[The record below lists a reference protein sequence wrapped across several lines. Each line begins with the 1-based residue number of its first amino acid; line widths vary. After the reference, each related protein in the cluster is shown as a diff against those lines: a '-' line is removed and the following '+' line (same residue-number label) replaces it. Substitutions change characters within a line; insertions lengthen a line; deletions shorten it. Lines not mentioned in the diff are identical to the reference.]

1 MRVNPAARPGPNRPP
16 RRGQPPAQRKLR
28 AAASSSRFVLAYN
41 LNARNDE
48 ERGLTMDTAGSIAKV
63 YYTNLRT
70 YAKESQLDKLKRLI
84 RRAGIEQIDFENK
97 FVAIKIHFGEL
108 GNLSFLRPN
117 YARAVADVV
126 KELGGKPFLTDCNTL
141 YVGSRKNALEHIDCA
156 YQNGFTPYA
165 TGCQVIIA
173 DGLKGTDEALVPVRG
188 GEYVKEAKI
197 GRALM
202 DADIVISLTHFK
214 GHEQAGFGG
223 CMKNLGMGGG
233 SRAGKMEQHAAG
245 KPSVH
250 AEKCI
255 GCHACERICAHG
267 AISFD
272 ETRERELKSGK
283 TVTVPVAHI
292 NHDVCVGCGRCIGA
306 CNQDAIAP
314 GSDAAVDVLNC
325 KIAEY
330 TQAVVQDRPSFHIS
344 IAMDISP
351 NCDCHAENDTPIVP
365 DLGMFASF
373 DPVAIDQACIDMALA
388 APTLPNSELTDMRA
402 KLETEGG
409 IPERCQHDHFNLTHP
424 DTNWRTM
431 IEHGEKIGLGTSR
444 YELIGVK

>member
-1 MRVNPAARPGPNRPP
+1 M
-16 RRGQPPAQRKLR
+16 
-28 AAASSSRFVLAYN
+28 S
-41 LNARNDE
+41 
-48 ERGLTMDTAGSIAKV
+48 DTTAPSKV
-63 YYTNLRT
+63 YFCDLRSHGH
-70 YAKESQLDKLKRLI
+70 ESQVDKLKRLI
-84 RRAGIEQIDFENK
+84 RTAGIDQIDFENK

-165 TGCQVIIA
+165 TGCHVIIA
-173 DGLKGTDEALVPVRG
+173 DGLKGTDETLVPVKN

-197 GRALM
+197 GHALM

-223 CMKNLGMGGG
+223 AMKNLGMGGG

-250 AEKCI
+250 TEECI

-292 NHDVCVGCGRCIGA
+292 DHDRCVGCGRCIGA
-306 CNQDAIAP
+306 CNQDAIEP
-314 GSDAAVDVLNC
+314 DYDAAVDVLNY

-330 TQAVVQDRPSFHIS
+330 TQAVVQDRPNFHIS
-344 IAMDISP
+344 LASTSRP
-351 NCDCHAENDTPIVP
+351 TATATPRTTRPIVP

-373 DPVAIDQACIDMALA
+373 DPVAIDQAAIDMALA
-388 APTLPNSELTDMRA
+388 APAFPNNDSPT
-402 KLETEGG
+402 
-409 IPERCQHDHFNLTHP
+409 
-424 DTNWRTM
+424 
-431 IEHGEKIGLGTSR
+431 
-444 YELIGVK
+444 

>member
-1 MRVNPAARPGPNRPP
+1 MA
-16 RRGQPPAQRKLR
+16 
-28 AAASSSRFVLAYN
+28 
-41 LNARNDE
+41 E
-48 ERGLTMDTAGSIAKV
+48 TAPAKV
-63 YYTNLRT
+63 YFTNLRS
-70 YAKESQLDKLKRLI
+70 YGRESQLDKLKRLI
-84 RRAGIEQIDFENK
+84 RRAGIDQIDFENK
-97 FVAIKIHFGEL
+97 FVAIKLHFGEL

-173 DGLKGTDEALVPVRG
+173 DGLKGTDEVLVPVKN
-188 GEYVKEAKI
+188 GEYVQEAKI

-245 KPSVH
+245 KPSVTT
-250 AEKCI
+250 ELCV
-255 GCHACERICAHG
+255 GCRACERICAHG
-267 AISFD
+267 AISF
-272 ETRERELKSGK
+272 EGTRERELPGGS
-283 TVTVPVAHI
+283 TRTVPVASI
-292 NHDVCVGCGRCIGA
+292 DHDRCVGCGRCTGS
-306 CNQDAIAP
+306 CNQDAIEP
-314 GSDAAVDVLNC
+314 DYDAAVDVLNY

-330 TQAVVQDRPSFHIS
+330 TQAIVQDRPQFHIS
-344 IAMDISP
+344 LAMDISP
-351 NCDCHAENDTPIVP
+351 NCDCHPENDTPIVP

-373 DPVAIDQACIDMALA
+373 DPVAIDQAAIDMALA
-388 APTLPNSELTDMRA
+388 APALPNTELTDVRA
-402 KLETEGG
+402 KLEAGDG
-409 IPERCQHDHFNLTHP
+409 VPERCEHDHFNMTHP
-424 DTNWRTM
+424 DTNWRSM
-431 IEHGEKIGLGTSR
+431 IEHAEKIGLGTSC
-444 YELIGVK
+444 YELIEVK

>member
-1 MRVNPAARPGPNRPP
+1 
-16 RRGQPPAQRKLR
+16 
-28 AAASSSRFVLAYN
+28 
-41 LNARNDE
+41 
-48 ERGLTMDTAGSIAKV
+48 MDTAKV

-70 YAKESQLDKLKRLI
+70 YGRESQLDKLKRLI
-84 RRAGIEQIDFENK
+84 RKAGIGQIDFENK

-126 KELGGKPFLTDCNTL
+126 KELGGRPFLTDCNTL

-173 DGLKGTDEALVPVRG
+173 DGLKGTDETLVPVKN

-197 GRALM
+197 GHALM

-233 SRAGKMEQHAAG
+233 SRAGKMEQHSSG
-245 KPSVH
+245 KPGVDH
-250 AEKCI
+250 GKCI
-255 GCHACERICAHG
+255 GCRACERICAHG
-267 AISFD
+267 AISFMA
-272 ETRERELKSGK
+272 TRERELKGGK
-283 TVTVPVAHI
+283 VVTVPVATIDHGR
-292 NHDVCVGCGRCIGA
+292 CVGCGRCIGA
-306 CNQDAIAP
+306 CNQDAIRP
-314 GSDAAVDVLNC
+314 GSGSAVDELNC

-330 TQAVVQDRPSFHIS
+330 TQAVVQDRPNFHIS

-373 DPVAIDQACIDMALA
+373 DPVAIDQAAIDMALS

-402 KLETEGG
+402 KLEAAGG
-409 IPERCQHDHFNLTHP
+409 VPERCEHDHFNLTHP
-424 DTNWRTM
+424 DTNWRSM
-431 IEHGEKIGLGTSR
+431 IEHAEKIGLGTSH
-444 YELIGVK
+444 YELIEVE

>member
-1 MRVNPAARPGPNRPP
+1 
-16 RRGQPPAQRKLR
+16 
-28 AAASSSRFVLAYN
+28 
-41 LNARNDE
+41 
-48 ERGLTMDTAGSIAKV
+48 MDTAKV

-84 RRAGIEQIDFENK
+84 RKAGIGQIDFENK

-117 YARAVADVV
+117 YARAVADVI

-141 YVGSRKNALEHIDCA
+141 YVGHRKNALEHIDCA

-173 DGLKGTDEALVPVRG
+173 DGLKGTDETLVPVKN

-197 GRALM
+197 GHALM

-223 CMKNLGMGGG
+223 TMKNLGMGGG
-233 SRAGKMEQHAAG
+233 SRAGKMEQHSSG
-245 KPSVH
+245 KPNVQH
-250 AEKCI
+250 EKCI

-267 AISFD
+267 AISF
-272 ETRERELKSGK
+272 EATRERELSGGK
-283 TVTVPVAHI
+283 VVTVPVATI
-292 NHDVCVGCGRCIGA
+292 DHDRCVGCGRCIGA
-306 CNQDAIAP
+306 CNQDAIVP
-314 GSDAAVDVLNC
+314 GSGSAVDELNC

-330 TQAVVQDRPSFHIS
+330 TQAVVQDRPNFHIS
-344 IAMDISP
+344 IAVDLSP
-351 NCDCHAENDTPIVP
+351 NCDCHPENDTPIVP

-388 APTLPNSELTDMRA
+388 APEMPNTELTDMRA
-402 KLETEGG
+402 KLEAQGG
-409 IPERCQHDHFNLTHP
+409 VPERCRHDHFNLTHP
-424 DTNWRTM
+424 DTNWRSM
-431 IEHGEKIGLGTSR
+431 IEHAEKIGLGTSH
-444 YELIGVK
+444 YELIEVK

>member
-1 MRVNPAARPGPNRPP
+1 MAEK
-16 RRGQPPAQRKLR
+16 AQ
-28 AAASSSRFVLAYN
+28 
-41 LNARNDE
+41 
-48 ERGLTMDTAGSIAKV
+48 V
-63 YYTNLRT
+63 YFTNFRS
-70 YAKESQLDKLKRLI
+70 YGHESQLDKLKRLI
-84 RRAGIEQIDFENK
+84 RRAGIDQIDFENK

-165 TGCQVIIA
+165 TGCHVIIA
-173 DGLKGTDEALVPVRG
+173 DGLKGTDEALVPVKN

-197 GRALM
+197 GQALM

-245 KPSVH
+245 KPDVA

-267 AISFD
+267 AVSFED
-272 ETRERELKSGK
+272 TRERELPNGQTR
-283 TVTVPVAHI
+283 TVHVAKIDHGR
-292 NHDVCVGCGRCIGA
+292 CVGCGRCIGA

-314 GSDAAVDVLNC
+314 GYDAAVDVLNC

-330 TQAVVQDRPSFHIS
+330 TQAVVQDRPNFHIS

-351 NCDCHAENDTPIVP
+351 NCDCHPENDTPIVP

-373 DPVAIDQACIDMALA
+373 DPVAIDQAAIDMALA
-388 APTLPNSELTDMRA
+388 QPALPNTELTDMRA
-402 KLETEGG
+402 KLEAAGG
-409 IPERCQHDHFNLTHP
+409 IPEHCQHDHFNMTHP
-424 DTNWRTM
+424 DTNWRSC
-431 IEHGEKIGLGTSR
+431 IEHAEKIGLGTSD
-444 YELIGVK
+444 YELIEVK

>member
-1 MRVNPAARPGPNRPP
+1 MTD
-16 RRGQPPAQRKLR
+16 QMTAQTTR
-28 AAASSSRFVLAYN
+28 AAA
-41 LNARNDE
+41 D
-48 ERGLTMDTAGSIAKV
+48 GSAEPAKV
-63 YYTNLRT
+63 YFTNLRT
-70 YAKESQLDKLKRLI
+70 YGRESQLDKLKRLI
-84 RRAGIEQIDFENK
+84 RKAGIEQIDFTNK

-165 TGCQVIIA
+165 TGCHVIIA
-173 DGLKGTDEALVPVRG
+173 DGLKGTDETLVPVKN

-197 GRALM
+197 GHALM

-223 CMKNLGMGGG
+223 AMKNLGMGGG

-250 AEKCI
+250 TKKCI
-255 GCHACERICAHG
+255 GCRACDRICAHG

-272 ETRERELKSGK
+272 ETRERELANGTTR
-283 TVTVPVAHI
+283 TVRVASI
-292 NHDVCVGCGRCIGA
+292 DHDRCVGCGRCIGA
-306 CNQDAIAP
+306 CNQDAIEP
-314 GSDAAVDVLNC
+314 DYDAAVDVLNY

-330 TQAVVQDRPSFHIS
+330 TQAVVQDRPNFHIS
-344 IAMDISP
+344 LAIDISP
-351 NCDCHAENDTPIVP
+351 NCDCHAENDTPIVS

-388 APTLPNSELTDMRA
+388 APALPGTELTDMRD
-402 KLETEGG
+402 KLEAEGG
-409 IPERCQHDHFNLTHP
+409 VPERCEHDHFNMTHP
-424 DTNWRTM
+424 DTNWRSM
-431 IEHGEKIGLGTSR
+431 IEHAEKIGLGTSH
-444 YELIGVK
+444 YELIEVK

>member
-1 MRVNPAARPGPNRPP
+1 
-16 RRGQPPAQRKLR
+16 
-28 AAASSSRFVLAYN
+28 
-41 LNARNDE
+41 
-48 ERGLTMDTAGSIAKV
+48 MDTATSTAKV

-84 RRAGIEQIDFENK
+84 RKAGIDQIDFENK

-117 YARAVADVV
+117 YARAVADVI

-141 YVGSRKNALEHIDCA
+141 YVGHRKNALEHIDCA

-173 DGLKGTDEALVPVRG
+173 DGLKGTDETLVPVRG

-197 GRALM
+197 GHALM

-223 CMKNLGMGGG
+223 SMKNLGMGGG
-233 SRAGKMEQHAAG
+233 SRAGKMEQHSSG
-245 KPSVH
+245 KPGVNH
-250 AEKCI
+250 EKCI
-255 GCHACERICAHG
+255 GCRACERICAHG

-272 ETRERELKSGK
+272 VTRERELKSGK
-283 TVTVPVAHI
+283 VVTVPVATI
-292 NHDVCVGCGRCIGA
+292 DHDRCVGCGRCIGA
-306 CNQDAIAP
+306 CNQDAIRP
-314 GSDAAVDVLNC
+314 GSNSAVDELNC

-330 TQAVVQDRPSFHIS
+330 TQAVVQDRPNFHIS

-402 KLETEGG
+402 RLEAEGG
-409 IPERCQHDHFNLTHP
+409 IPERCRHDHFNLTHP
-424 DTNWRTM
+424 DTNWRSM
-431 IEHGEKIGLGTSR
+431 IEHAEKIGLGTSH
-444 YELIGVK
+444 YELIEVK